1 MSVLKR
7 GVCVCVHDVQ
17 VRKTERLVACV
28 CVCIRWG
35 EVLVCMR
42 LRVICVC
49 VWVRCKRDV
58 CLCERK
64 RVRRVKMR
72 RIRRDMFM

>member
-28 CVCIRWG
+28 CVYKMGRGACVY
-35 EVLVCMR
+35 ETESDM
-42 LRVICVC
+42 CVC
-49 VWVRCKRDV
+49 VG
-58 CLCERK
+58 E
-64 RVRRVKMR
+64 M
-72 RIRRDMFM
+72 